1 MGLCPREKTMKAH
14 QTQQI
19 VKATLLVTL
28 TALTL
33 ACGYTAKTTPAVA
46 GTVPAIAA
54 LSPSSTT
61 AGSPA
66 FTLTVNGTN
75 FAGKAVVNWNGTAQ
89 ATTVVSSN
97 QLVMTVPAAAI
108 ANSGTVAVTVTNPG
122 TPGAGMYGSGGTTAE
137 TSSPMAFT
145 IK

>member
-1 MGLCPREKTMKAH
+1 MKAH

-33 ACGYTAKTTPAVA
+33 ACGYSSKTTPPVA
-46 GTVPAIAA
+46 GSVPAIAA
-54 LSPSSTT
+54 LSPASMT
-61 AGSPA
+61 AGSAA

-75 FAGKAVVNWNGTAQ
+75 FGSQAVVNWNGAARTTTFVSGNQVTA
-89 ATTVVSSN
+89 AI
-97 QLVMTVPAAAI
+97 PAADVAT
-108 ANSGTVAVTVTNPG
+108 AGSAAVTVTNPG
-122 TPGAGMYGSGGTTAE
+122 TPGTGMYGSGGTLAE
-137 TSSPMAFT
+137 TSSPMSFT

>member
-1 MGLCPREKTMKAH
+1 MKAH

-28 TALTL
+28 TALAL

-46 GTVPAIAA
+46 GTVPTIAA
-54 LSPSSTT
+54 VSPASMT
-61 AGSPA
+61 AGSSA

-75 FAGKAVVNWNGTAQ
+75 FGSQAVVNWNGAARATSFVSGNQVTA
-89 ATTVVSSN
+89 AI
-97 QLVMTVPAAAI
+97 PAADI
-108 ANSGTVAVTVTNPG
+108 ATAGSAAVTVTNPG
-122 TPGAGMYGSGGTTAE
+122 TPGTGMYGSGGTTAE